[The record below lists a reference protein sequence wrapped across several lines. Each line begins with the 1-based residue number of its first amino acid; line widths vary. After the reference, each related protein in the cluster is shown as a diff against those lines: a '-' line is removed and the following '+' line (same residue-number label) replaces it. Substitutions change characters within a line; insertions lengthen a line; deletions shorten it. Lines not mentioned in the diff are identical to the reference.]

1 MKNNKKQDNKR
12 TSFLLAKP
20 IIKFDLYHGIIWRF
34 EWIKAF
40 IPTRLYLMYNRDLVY
55 KHSNA
60 AAAFTVRRHLSAV
73 IFMKLRHPQPLTPHS
88 RSLSL
93 EIGLSGVPQQNR
105 CSTFE
110 LDSESGKSDY
120 REGKLDSDVKRLKP
134 RRGSVA
140 CVAGARSRSAAVGEG
155 GGGGEE
161 EEQRLVPP
169 PVVASS
175 PRRAW
180 FLTRYSAPEQDDTS
194 AGNMASY
201 LQVRPR
207 TPLLPLTTC
216 PLCRGVAV

>member
-1 MKNNKKQDNKR
+1 M
-12 TSFLLAKP
+12 
-20 IIKFDLYHGIIWRF
+20 H
-34 EWIKAF
+34 
-40 IPTRLYLMYNRDLVY
+40 NRDLVY
-55 KHSNA
+55 KHTNA
-60 AAAFTVRRHLSAV
+60 AAAFKVRRHLSAV

-93 EIGLSGVPQQNR
+93 ETGLSGVSQQNR

-155 GGGGEE
+155 GGGEE

-175 PRRAW
+175 PHRA
-180 FLTRYSAPEQDDTS
+180 
-194 AGNMASY
+194 
-201 LQVRPR
+201 
-207 TPLLPLTTC
+207 
-216 PLCRGVAV
+216 